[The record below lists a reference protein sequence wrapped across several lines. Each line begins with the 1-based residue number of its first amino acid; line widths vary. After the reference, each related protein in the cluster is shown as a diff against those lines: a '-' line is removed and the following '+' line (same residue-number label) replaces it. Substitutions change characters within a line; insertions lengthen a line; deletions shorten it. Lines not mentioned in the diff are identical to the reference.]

1 MSAVAE
7 LVGHFEPGSQ
17 EWHAARAEGLG
28 GSEIAAVLGL
38 SPFESRFS
46 LWHRKAGL
54 AGAVEETEQM
64 RAGKYFEDGI
74 AAWFA
79 DEHPELQVRRMG
91 TWRNRER
98 PWQIANPDRSAK
110 GPEGYEVV
118 EIKNVYDADGWGE
131 PGTDEVPVYYRA
143 QVLWYLDVLGLSRAR
158 IAIAIAGCKFR
169 EYVVPYSAD
178 EAAILRREAVE
189 FLRTIRE
196 RERPSIDE
204 HTETYQVIREMHPDI
219 DPAQV
224 EISRQLAWQF
234 RTAHEAYSAAKA
246 EKQAA
251 TSAVADAMGTA
262 RRAFCDG
269 EQIAMRQA
277 RNGGTPFVV
286 ATKPKPTTTRIEDAA
301 A

>member
-54 AGAVEETEQM
+54 AGPVEETEQM
-64 RAGKYFEDGI
+64 RAGKYFEPGI
-74 AAWFA
+74 AQWFA
-79 DEHPELQVRRMG
+79 DEHPELQVRHMG

-110 GPEGYEVV
+110 GADGYEVV
-118 EIKNVYDADGWGE
+118 EIKNVHDLDGWGK

-158 IAIAIAGCKFR
+158 IAIAIAGCKFA
-169 EYVVPYSAD
+169 EYVVPYSAN
-178 EAAILRREAVE
+178 EAGIMRREAVE
-189 FLRTIRE
+189 FLRTVRE

-204 HTETYQVIREMHPDI
+204 HAETYQVIREMHPDI
-219 DPAQV
+219 DDVQA
-224 EISRQLAWQF
+224 EIPRDIAWRF
-234 RTAHEAYSAAKA
+234 RTACDAHKTAEA
-246 EKQAA
+246 EKRAA
-251 TSAVADAMGTA
+251 TAAVADAMGTA
-262 RRAFCDG
+262 RRAICDG
-269 EQIAMRQA
+269 VLIATRQA
-277 RNGGTPFVV
+277 RGGGTPFVV
-286 ATKPKPTTTRIEDAA
+286 AAKTKNEPTRIEDAA
-301 A
+301 

>member
-1 MSAVAE
+1 MSAAAE
-7 LVGHFEPGSQ
+7 LVGHFEPGSP
-17 EWHAARAEGLG
+17 EWHAARADGLG

-46 LWHRKAGL
+46 LWHRKTGL

-64 RAGKYFEDGI
+64 RAGRYFENGI
-74 AAWFA
+74 AQWFA
-79 DEHPELQVRRMG
+79 DEHPKLRVRRTG

-98 PWQIANPDRSAK
+98 PWQIANPDRIST
-110 GPEGYEVV
+110 GPDGREVV

-158 IAIAIAGCKFR
+158 FAIAVAGCAFR
-169 EYVVPYSAD
+169 EYVVNYSAA
-178 EAAILRREAVE
+178 EAAILRREGAE
-189 FLRTIRE
+189 FLRTVRE
-196 RERPSIDE
+196 SERPSIDE
-204 HTETYQVIREMHPDI
+204 HGETYQVIREMHPDI

-224 EISRQLAWQF
+224 EIPAAIAAQF
-234 RTAHEAYSAAKA
+234 RTAHATYSAAKA

-277 RNGGTPFVV
+277 RGGGTPFVV
-286 ATKPKPTTTRIEDAA
+286 ATKPKATATRIEDAA
-301 A
+301 

>member
-7 LVGHFEPGSQ
+7 LVGTFEPGSP
-17 EWHAARAEGLG
+17 EWHAARADGLG

-46 LWHRKAGL
+46 LWHRKRGIAGP
-54 AGAVEETEQM
+54 VEETEQM
-64 RAGKYFEDGI
+64 RAGRYFEDGI
-74 AAWFA
+74 AQWFA
-79 DEHPELQVRRMG
+79 DEHPELQVRRTG

-110 GPEGYEVV
+110 GPDGYEVV
-118 EIKNVYDADGWGE
+118 EIKNVYDATGWGE

-158 IAIAIAGCKFR
+158 LAIAVGGCKFA
-169 EYVVPYSAD
+169 EYVVNYSAD

-189 FLRTIRE
+189 FLRTITDD
-196 RERPSIDE
+196 ERPSIDE
-204 HTETYQVIREMHPDI
+204 HAETYQVIREMHPDI
-219 DPAQV
+219 DNTRV
-224 EISRQLAWQF
+224 EISPALAWQY
-234 RTAHEAYSAAKA
+234 RTASEVYDAAKA

-251 TSAVADAMGTA
+251 TSALADAMGTA

-269 EQIAMRQA
+269 VQLATRQA
-277 RNGGTPFVV
+277 RNGGIPFVV
-286 ATKPKPTTTRIEDAA
+286 ATKPKSAPTRIEAIA
-301 A
+301 